1 MSFRNKQT
9 KQIEMATLINEK
21 NVLIECKHLR
31 SDDSTGDRGSVYVSN
46 EITLPGIFILN
57 ST

>member
-1 MSFRNKQT
+1 MK
-9 KQIEMATLINEK
+9 K
-21 NVLIECKHLR
+21 NVLIESKDLR
-31 SDDSTGDRGSVYVSN
+31 DDDSTGGRGRGSVYVSI